1 MRGYLEP
8 AKRTMPTESQA
19 RFSTLSRGRRTKLA
33 KSAQTTLIKADQW
46 ARGDSAP
53 EGVGEALD
61 KALAAL
67 GAKTKK

>member
-8 AKRTMPTESQA
+8 AKRTTPTESQA
-19 RFSTLSRGRRTKLA
+19 RFATLSRGRRTKLA
-33 KSAQTTLIKADQW
+33 KGAQTTLIKADQW
-46 ARGDSAP
+46 ARGGSAP
-53 EGVGEALD
+53 EGVGEAID